1 MASVEQ
7 QRSESPANMLNP
19 KIENQEVTKEMTSK
33 DAIGTKVM
41 SKGAGK
47 GGWLKAPLSEAHEPH
62 GEFIKEK
69 KKIYSKCL

>member
-7 QRSESPANMLNP
+7 QRSESPASTM
-19 KIENQEVTKEMTSK
+19 NQDMSSKDMTSK
-33 DAIGTKVM
+33 DGIVTKVM

-62 GEFIKEK
+62 GELIPSSKNLFK
-69 KKIYSKCL
+69 KKKTKLL